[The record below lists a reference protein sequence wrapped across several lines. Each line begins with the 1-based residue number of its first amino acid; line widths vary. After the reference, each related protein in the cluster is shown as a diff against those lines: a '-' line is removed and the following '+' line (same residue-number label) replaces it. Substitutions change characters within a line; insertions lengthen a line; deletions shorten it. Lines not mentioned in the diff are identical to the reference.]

1 MAKECSFDVVSRVA
15 LPEVDNAIQMTMRE
29 AGTRFDFKGSR
40 CRVERQAAELTLHAD
55 DEFKLKALTQVLEE
69 KLVKRQVSLRAL
81 TYGSVQPAAGGTVRQ
96 TVTLQTGIAIEKAR
110 EIVKGV
116 KATGLRVQAQ
126 IQEAQVRVT
135 GKSKDDLQAVIA
147 RLKAEDLGIDL
158 QFENYR

>member
-15 LPEVDNAIQMTMRE
+15 LPEVDNAIQMAMRE
-29 AGTRFDFKGSR
+29 VGTRFDFKGSR
-40 CRVERQAAELTLHAD
+40 CRVERAEATLALQAD

-81 TYGSVQPAAGGTVRQ
+81 TYGSVEPAAGGTVRQ
-96 TVTLQTGIAIEKAR
+96 TATLRTGIPLEKAR

-116 KATGLRVQAQ
+116 KATGLKVQAQ
-126 IQEAQVRVT
+126 IQETQVRVT
-135 GKSKDDLQAVIA
+135 GKSKDDLQAVMA
-147 RLKAEDLGIDL
+147 RLKAQDLGIDL

>member
-29 AGTRFDFKGSR
+29 VGTRFDFKGSR
-40 CRVERQAAELTLHAD
+40 CRVERQATELTLHAD

-96 TVTLQTGIAIEKAR
+96 TATLRTGIPIEKAR

-116 KATGLRVQAQ
+116 KATGLKVQAQ

-135 GKSKDDLQAVIA
+135 GKSKDDLQALMA
-147 RLKAEDLGIDL
+147 RLKAQDLGIDL